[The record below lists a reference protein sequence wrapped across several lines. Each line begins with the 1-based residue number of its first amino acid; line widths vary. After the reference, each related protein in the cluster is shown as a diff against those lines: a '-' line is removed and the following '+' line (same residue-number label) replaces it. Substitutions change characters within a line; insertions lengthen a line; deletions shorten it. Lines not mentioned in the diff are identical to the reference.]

1 MRKIL
6 FVLLG
11 LVICSSCN
19 QTQPIVE
26 TKETERI
33 VLNEQDVYKLYPT
46 SNMWTF
52 IKLNTADGRMWQLQY
67 DVQGDDRFEV
77 VLNSLPLLKDG
88 ENPIAGRFELY
99 ETRNMYNFI
108 LLDQIDG
115 RAWQTQWSMEESN
128 RGIVPILGDN
138 FL

>member
-6 FVLLG
+6 FVSLG